1 MTPEALNTETT
12 TVKQRIVAFAKSQG
26 ISVREF
32 ERRCGFRYGYV
43 NSIRQGVSPEKLE
56 AIKTAYPDLSM
67 EWLLCGSGEMT
78 RQPEGQLPEVRQLLA
93 GIERLT
99 ETIASQQKTIAILSE
114 QVAEGLKK
122 ASF

>member
-1 MTPEALNTETT
+1 MEDSKQKN
-12 TVKQRIVAFAKSQG
+12 VKGRLTSFCKSQG

-43 NSIRQGVSPEKLE
+43 NGIRQGVSPEKLE

-114 QVAEGLKK
+114 QIADLKK